1 MHARI
6 HLALSLLLGAILV
19 ISLSGC
25 TGEATPVAESP
36 DGSIEQTE
44 PVAEVGPLPDED
56 LYLGVLAAGLD
67 FSYQLGLADGEITVA
82 ENMDG
87 YGALIWTDSQGRSV
101 IVTRR
106 YVEGDPEEWVYV
118 DEGVSGNGVTEVS
131 PTGQTLLAWDELAGR
146 VVIAA
151 GGEPQ
156 LTRGYAWTSPSGIGS
171 TVYATGELAGGT
183 TDDPNLRISFGE
195 KELLA
200 RVDFTLPQ

>member
-1 MHARI
+1 MHARSRLTFSLLLAAV
-6 HLALSLLLGAILV
+6 LALSL
-19 ISLSGC
+19 SGC
-25 TGEATPVAESP
+25 ESETTPVAESP
-36 DGSIEQTE
+36 DVSIEQTE
-44 PVAEVGPLPDED
+44 AVAEVGPLPDED

-67 FSYQLGLADGEITVA
+67 FSYQLGLADGEITIA

-106 YVEGDPEEWVYV
+106 YVEGDPQEWVYV
-118 DEGVSGNGVTEVS
+118 DEGVSANGVTEVS

-146 VVIAA
+146 IVTAV

-195 KELLA
+195 DGLLA
-200 RVDFTLPQ
+200 RVDFTLPE